1 MVTDPSSRDGQ
12 IYFSKIYAGILPAM
26 LSLLHSSHVLDNLEH
41 SLQSSNPGS
50 IPCSPLCLVFPTPS
64 HLYPRPGST
73 SLLAKARAD
82 SRSSDPSQNKK
93 QGDTQAWA
101 GLSPTWSHMDF

>member
-41 SLQSSNPGS
+41 SLQSSNPG
-50 IPCSPLCLVFPTPS
+50 
-64 HLYPRPGST
+64 
-73 SLLAKARAD
+73 A
-82 SRSSDPSQNKK
+82 
-93 QGDTQAWA
+93 
-101 GLSPTWSHMDF
+101 